1 MVKRPLEVIKAELKI
16 DFNSLD
22 WLAVA
27 LESAEPFKGENCNDK
42 QPGYVPVVPASQDVL
57 LLRGA
62 LQQRRDL
69 RRQLV
74 NNGEKRQNDAS
85 IRALEGLLWNSMLHA
100 IGDREIHGEMKLCNI
115 AGQVFISVAKPRR
128 IKPSSR
134 ATT

>member
-1 MVKRPLEVIKAELKI
+1 MKTRPLEVIKEELKI

-27 LESAEPFKGENCNDK
+27 LESAEPFKGEDCNDK
-42 QPGYVPVVPASQDVL
+42 QPGYVPVAPASQDVL

-69 RRQLV
+69 RRQLSTDV
-74 NNGEKRQNDAS
+74 QRRRNDAS
-85 IRALEGLLWNSMLHA
+85 IRALEGLLWHSMMHA
-100 IGDREIHGEMKLCNI
+100 VGARRLEGQMKLCNI